1 MRSTEVNKTVLIVIG
16 VVVVLLLALPAL
28 SALKSGAGHLPV
40 PSSSNGD
47 APAAAGEAAQPAVAL
62 QPPLL
67 NAGNLV
73 GSAWS
78 VKGFTISLGAGGVAS
93 AQTPI
98 GQVQGTW
105 VVEGAN
111 LTVKAMGRTAV
122 GQISGD
128 QILIDGQPIQRVQ

>member
-1 MRSTEVNKTVLIVIG
+1 MNKTVLIVIG
-16 VVVVLLLALPAL
+16 VVVALLLALPAL
-28 SALKSGAGHLPV
+28 SALKSGAGTATA
-40 PSSSNGD
+40 PSASVGE
-47 APAAAGEAAQPAVAL
+47 APAAEASKPAVAV

-78 VKGFTISLGAGGVAS
+78 VQGITINLGAGGVAS

-98 GQVQGTW
+98 GPVQGTW
-105 VVEGAN
+105 TVEGAN